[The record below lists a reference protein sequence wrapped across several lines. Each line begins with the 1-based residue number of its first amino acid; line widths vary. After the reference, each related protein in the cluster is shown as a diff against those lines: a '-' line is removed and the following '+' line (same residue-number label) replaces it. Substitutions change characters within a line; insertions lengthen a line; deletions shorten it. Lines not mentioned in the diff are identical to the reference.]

1 MGIVTRLSSCPTHI
15 NIAIA
20 KSRGKKTRARVKA
33 RARSLF
39 CSNSSSSSSVVSVPS
54 KSLLY
59 DGIPETEGHYS
70 SILPSKM
77 GVHYSPMSEDNNID
91 TAGSMESSSPTET
104 SHKQRRQASRIE
116 NARDQAVLTSNGNKC
131 SCNNKRKEQ
140 HRRLQVQTK
149 TKVRGKAVSISRLIL
164 EEEKWKED
172 ILSRIIK
179 LETKT
184 GCALG
189 LLDLL
194 CHFSRAEINAVW
206 NDLMWLYPDLNKQGP
221 VNIQAYEE
229 ALAALQDHVVAS

>member
-1 MGIVTRLSSCPTHI
+1 MGIVTRLSSCPTDI
-15 NIAIA
+15 NISIA
-20 KSRGKKTRARVKA
+20 KSRGNKTRV
-33 RARSLF
+33 F
-39 CSNSSSSSSVVSVPS
+39 CSNRGTSSSSSSVASNASIPP

-59 DGIPETEGHYS
+59 DGIPQTEGHYG
-70 SILPSKM
+70 SILPSNM

-91 TAGSMESSSPTET
+91 TAGSMESSGPTET

-116 NARDQAVLTSNGNKC
+116 NARDQAVLRRNGNKC
-131 SCNNKRKEQ
+131 SCNKRKEQ

-149 TKVRGKAVSISRLIL
+149 TKIRGKAVSISRLIL

-179 LETKT
+179 LEMKT

-206 NDLMWLYPDLNKQGP
+206 NDLMWLYPDFDKKGP